1 MGFPRKMSL
10 RSGAAIGKVIRQG
23 RSYARDPLKVH
34 VLRADCLGGGA
45 LIAFAVPKFGHE
57 IVERNLLK
65 RRLQE
70 IVRQSAG
77 EFAGCLAVVRC
88 SPRAYGRG
96 YGELKDVYDRLVDR
110 IAADKR

>member
-10 RSGAAIGKVIRQG
+10 KSAAAIGKVIRQG
-23 RSYARDPLKVH
+23 RSYARDPLKLH
-34 VLRADCLGGGA
+34 VLPAGRRGGA
-45 LIAFAVPKFGHE
+45 LFAFAVPKFGHE

-70 IVRQSAG
+70 IVRRTAAD
-77 EFAGCLAVVRC
+77 FAGCLAVVRC

-96 YGELKDVYDRLVDR
+96 YAELKDVYDRLVDR
-110 IAADKR
+110 IAADRR